1 MSTVITTDQVSVADA
16 VDFVQDMTATM
27 WVPMECRPLY
37 RADAKY
43 QGEFRASGLGAMQ
56 VVVIDAMPT
65 VVRRTPE
72 LISQADPDMLK
83 MFLVCGG
90 NSCVVEQDGRQARLG
105 TAEFAYYDTRRP
117 YQVACG
123 VDGNRLTAMMTFMFP
138 PSMLPLS
145 RGRLKELTAVRIPA
159 STGLGVVTSEF
170 LLQLARNIDH
180 YSPAEA
186 ARLST
191 AEIGRA
197 HV

>member
-1 MSTVITTDQVSVADA
+1 MSTVIRTDHVATADA

-37 RADAKY
+37 QADARY
-43 QGEFRASGLGAMQ
+43 RGEFRASGLGAMQ

-90 NSCVVEQDGRQARLG
+90 NSCVVEQDGRQARLATG
-105 TAEFAYYDTRRP
+105 EFAYYDTRRP

-123 VDGNRLTAMMTFMFP
+123 VDENRLTAMMTFMFP

-145 RGRLKELTAVRIPA
+145 RGRLKEPTAVRIPA
-159 STGLGVVTSEF
+159 SDGLGVVTS
-170 LLQLARNIDH
+170 
-180 YSPAEA
+180 
-186 ARLST
+186 
-191 AEIGRA
+191 
-197 HV
+197 